1 MIKKIGIAI
10 LVVISFHS
18 YSAESV
24 EISLQEALRN
34 AENKNRSI
42 QSHKLEMKINDL
54 EYIKRKKEFGP
65 KLNLTAEENFIVDNK
80 FNEDGVGPVTLS
92 LSQPIYTGGQLT
104 GLLEQA
110 RLQKEITDLEMVTV
124 ALDVREQVV
133 DNFFRILNLRK
144 QIEITDRVI
153 ETLEKQRN
161 RLEKLYTKGKLI
173 PRSELLKVESDI
185 ITNKTDRIV
194 NQKNMEVEK
203 AALKVIMGIPFDS
216 EFDVLEFDVGSL
228 NIDGYDLNLDINKAL
243 KSGSKASREDLL
255 VRKAENDIKL
265 AKSDFYP
272 TVSLDTEFAMKY
284 NRIEGDNFQDDWVL
298 KLTAEWILFNWGI
311 TLDEVKQS
319 KYKKDQADLA
329 YSENID
335 NIMLD
340 ITTKYTDMTSLS
352 EQLRAQQSKLEI
364 ARENH
369 RIDTL
374 RYDNGIISSL
384 DYLDSVNQLKD
395 AEDSYYTLQRELVS
409 AVDKYDSSLK

>member
-24 EISLQEALRN
+24 EISLQDALRN
-34 AENKNRSI
+34 AENKNRSL

-80 FNEDGVGPVTLS
+80 FNEDGVGPVTLR

-110 RLQKEITDLEMVTV
+110 RLQKEITDSEMVTV
-124 ALDVREQVV
+124 SLDVREQVV

-153 ETLEKQRN
+153 ETLEKQRD

-216 EFDVLEFDVGSL
+216 EFDVLEFDIGSL
-228 NIDGYDLNLDINKAL
+228 NIDGYDLKLDINKAL
-243 KSGSKASREDLL
+243 KSGSRASREDLL

-272 TVSLDTEFAMKY
+272 SISLDTEF
-284 NRIEGDNFQDDWVL
+284 G
-298 KLTAEWILFNWGI
+298 
-311 TLDEVKQS
+311 
-319 KYKKDQADLA
+319 
-329 YSENID
+329 
-335 NIMLD
+335 
-340 ITTKYTDMTSLS
+340 
-352 EQLRAQQSKLEI
+352 
-364 ARENH
+364 
-369 RIDTL
+369 
-374 RYDNGIISSL
+374 
-384 DYLDSVNQLKD
+384 
-395 AEDSYYTLQRELVS
+395 
-409 AVDKYDSSLK
+409 